1 MKKLWIIII
10 SMSVVIF
17 ATSSAAYRVAAQ
29 QSYIGAMPPR
39 NLTVFTLAELVTGAP
54 AGILHGIAMVES
66 GNSDSAI
73 GDDGISIGRF
83 QINERYHSMR
93 ARAWG
98 EYDPHNPSEAAI
110 IAGHIFMDN
119 LKQLGSIDLALCAY
133 RQGIGGVLKNGP
145 GMWYAER
152 VRAKS

>member
-1 MKKLWIIII
+1 MKKSFIAILSLSAI
-10 SMSVVIF
+10 IF
-17 ATSSAAYRVAAQ
+17 ATSSSAYRAEAQ
-29 QSYIGAMPPR
+29 QSYIGSMPPR
-39 NLTVFTLAELVTGAP
+39 MLTVFTLAELVTGAP

-66 GNSDSAI
+66 DDSDSAI

-152 VRAKS
+152 VKAKS